1 MSYPADHKQRTE
13 RAYDVSAEMYDKA
26 VGKSM
31 AARTNLLLR
40 DVQIPE
46 GPAVLDVGCG
56 TGISTFELMK
66 RVQGKGRFYGI
77 DISQRMIDLAIIRAK
92 DLGYSNVD
100 FGKGDAERL
109 EFPESSFDLVIS
121 NLAFHWVQNKEK
133 SLKEMFRVL
142 RTGGQ
147 VALLFNGELHFKEAV
162 EIYDAVR
169 KRHPEYAFPESS
181 WLKALSLEET
191 HELFEKAGFRKPR
204 IFAIHEINHVDPS
217 MFLLARDATTSYWQ
231 VGLEPEVVDKL
242 KTKMLEEATKSKTD
256 KGWKVTS
263 YNIIAYAQKT

>member
-1 MSYPADHKQRTE
+1 VSYPANHKERTE
-13 RAYDVSAEMYDKA
+13 RAYDISAEMYDKT

-31 AARTNLLLR
+31 AARTNMLLR
-40 DVQIPE
+40 DVQLPE
-46 GPAVLDVGCG
+46 APTVLDVGCG

-77 DISQRMIDLAIIRAK
+77 DLSQRMIDLARIRAT
-92 DLGYSNVD
+92 DLGYGNVD
-100 FGKGDAERL
+100 FRKGDAERL
-109 EFPESSFDLVIS
+109 EFPESNFDLIIS
-121 NLAFHWVQNKEK
+121 NLALHWVQNKEK

-142 RTGGQ
+142 RTGGEL
-147 VALLFNGELHFKEAV
+147 ALVFNGELHYKEAL

-169 KRHPEYAFPESS
+169 KRHPKYGIPASI
-181 WLKALSLEET
+181 KGLSLEET

-204 IFAIHEINHVDPS
+204 IFAIHEINYVDPS
-217 MFLLARDATTSYWQ
+217 MFLLARDATTSWWQ
-231 VGLEPEVVDKL
+231 VGLQPEVVDKL
-242 KTKMLEEATKSKTD
+242 KTEMLEDATKNKTD

>member
-1 MSYPADHKQRTE
+1 VSYPISHKERTE
-13 RAYDVSAEMYDKA
+13 RAYDVSAEMYDKT

-46 GPAVLDVGCG
+46 NQTVLDVGCG

-77 DISQRMIDLAIIRAK
+77 DISQKMTDLAVIRAT

-100 FGKGDAERL
+100 FRKGDAERL

-133 SLKEMFRVL
+133 PLREMFRVL

-147 VALLFNGELHFKEAV
+147 VALLFNGELHFKEALV
-162 EIYDAVR
+162 IYDTVR
-169 KRHPEYAFPESS
+169 KRHPEYVFPESS

-191 HELFEKAGFRKPR
+191 HELLEKTGFRKSI
-204 IFAIHEINHVDPS
+204 IFAIHEINYVDPS

-231 VGLEPEVVDKL
+231 VGLQPEVADKL
-242 KTKMLEEATKSKTD
+242 KKEFLEEATRSKTD
-256 KGWKVTS
+256 EGWKLTS
-263 YNIIAYAQKT
+263 YNIIAYAQKA

>member
-1 MSYPADHKQRTE
+1 MSYPANHKERTE
-13 RAYDVSAEMYDKA
+13 RAYDVSAEMYDKT

-31 AARTNLLLR
+31 ATRTNLLLR
-40 DVQIPE
+40 DIHIPE
-46 GPAVLDVGCG
+46 SPAVLDVGCG

-77 DISQRMIDLAIIRAK
+77 DLSQNMIDLARIRAT
-92 DLGYSNVD
+92 DLGYSNVV
-100 FGKGDAERL
+100 FRKGDAERL

-142 RTGGQ
+142 GTGGQ
-147 VALLFNGELHFKEAV
+147 VALVFNGELHYKEAV
-162 EIYDAVR
+162 KMYDTVR
-169 KRHPEYAFPESS
+169 KRHPEYVFPESS
-181 WLKALSLEET
+181 WLKGLSLEEAR
-191 HELFEKAGFRKPR
+191 ELFEKAGFLKPR
-204 IFAIHEINHVDPS
+204 IFAIHEINYVDPS

-242 KTKMLEEATKSKTD
+242 KTEMLEEATKSKTD
-256 KGWKVTS
+256 KGWKVTG